1 MWGHGQTAISNISAI
16 TLTWHKLVGQE
27 QLPGCWTLSWDGAIP
42 ALPSREPR
50 RGTRKQ
56 PSVPTCANAS
66 LLSKGMVP
74 RVEHSI
80 TAARRDE
87 LLNTLR
93 RFFFIL
99 QKSLRAILMVLKK
112 IGFLSA
118 FFFSLLILF
127 FKGFIH
133 SVSFQAVAITCFHY
147 LIPDLW
153 KTGKLIGL
161 RVRVKAKLILNEQRF
176 RSFKCS

>member
-1 MWGHGQTAISNISAI
+1 
-16 TLTWHKLVGQE
+16 
-27 QLPGCWTLSWDGAIP
+27 
-42 ALPSREPR
+42 
-50 RGTRKQ
+50 
-56 PSVPTCANAS
+56 
-66 LLSKGMVP
+66 MVP